1 MVGRSFVFIN
11 DGRTKKEK
19 GRKKKRER
27 PSGGRAA
34 LMCFIVEGDRS
45 LETCMGRGRQYDIYD
60 YYRRKLAAFFIEG
73 KMNLTQPLY
82 LPCNL
87 MCFSLLLT

>member
-19 GRKKKRER
+19 GGKKKRER

-45 LETCMGRGRQYDIYD
+45 LETCMGRGRQYDMITT
-60 YYRRKLAAFFIEG
+60 EG
-73 KMNLTQPLY
+73 NWLL
-82 LPCNL
+82 
-87 MCFSLLLT
+87 FS